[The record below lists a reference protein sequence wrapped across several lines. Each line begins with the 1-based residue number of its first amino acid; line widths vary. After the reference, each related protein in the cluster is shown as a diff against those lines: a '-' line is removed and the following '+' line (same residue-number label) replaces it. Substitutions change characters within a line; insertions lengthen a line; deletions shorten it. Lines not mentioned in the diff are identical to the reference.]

1 MSPSLQLSIPTTSL
15 ATSPGKPH
23 TLYHINLRLPL
34 RTLTVAKRYNDFLTL
49 HSQLTSTVGSPPPLN
64 PPPKSYF
71 TRTVSNPALT
81 ENRRAALEAYL
92 NAILTSPDERWR
104 SSPPWRTFL
113 TLPSNWSASSSSTSL
128 PPTPTIANHPITDP
142 AHWLDTHREVKT
154 LLHDARMFLAKRDQ
168 AVSANDQYEASAGAK
183 RCLVRSS
190 TLIAALDTA
199 LKDGRMGSNKE
210 GGGELLDGEIRRRR
224 DLVAAARKERDG
236 LESLANS
243 MASRRAPAAADN
255 DRGALFMGATT
266 TGAGGRPRVGGG
278 RVLGAPLPE
287 TDKTRELENSGLVL
301 LNDQYMR
308 EQDKA
313 VEGLLGN
320 VTRMKEIGM
329 AIGEEI
335 EVQNRMLANLDQDVD
350 KVDKKMRIAKKRVNG
365 IS

>member
-34 RTLTVAKRYNDFLTL
+34 RTLTVPKRYNDFLTL

-71 TRTVSNPALT
+71 TRTISNPALT

-92 NAILTSPDERWR
+92 NAILTTPDERWR

-113 TLPSNWSASSSSTSL
+113 TLPSNWSPNSSSTSL
-128 PPTPTIANHPITDP
+128 ASPTSPNHPITDP

-190 TLIAALDTA
+190 TLIATLDAA

-243 MASRRAPAAADN
+243 MASKRAMSTPPAAES
-255 DRGALFMGATT
+255 DRGALFM
-266 TGAGGRPRVGGG
+266 GAGGRPRVGGG

-287 TDKTRELENSGLVL
+287 TDKTRELDNSGLVL

-329 AIGEEI
+329 AIGSEI
-335 EVQNRMLANLDQDVD
+335 EVQNRMLANMDQDVD

>member
-1 MSPSLQLSIPTTSL
+1 MSPPIQLSIPTTSL

-23 TLYHINLRLPL
+23 TLYNINLRLPL

-71 TRTVSNPALT
+71 TRTISNPALT
-81 ENRRAALEAYL
+81 ENRRVALEAYL
-92 NAILTSPDERWR
+92 NAILSSPDDRWR

-113 TLPSNWSASSSSTSL
+113 TLPSNWSPGSSSTSL
-128 PPTPTIANHPITDP
+128 ASPTAANHPITDP
-142 AHWLDTHREVKT
+142 AHWLDIHREVKT

-168 AVSANDQYEASAGAK
+168 AISANDQYEASAGAK

-190 TLIAALDTA
+190 TLIAALDAA
-199 LKDGRMGSNKE
+199 LRDGRMGSNKE
-210 GGGELLDGEIRRRR
+210 GGSELLDGEIRRRR
-224 DLVAAARKERDG
+224 DLVAGARKERDG

-243 MASRRAPAAADN
+243 MASKRATATATAADS
-255 DRGALFMGATT
+255 DRGALFMGAT
-266 TGAGGRPRVGGG
+266 GGRRPRVGGG

-287 TDKTRELENSGLVL
+287 TDKTRELDNSGLVL
-301 LNDQYMR
+301 LNGQYMR
-308 EQDKA
+308 EQDNA
-313 VEGLLGN
+313 VESLLGN

-329 AIGEEI
+329 VIGEEI
-335 EVQNRMLANLDQDVD
+335 ESQNRMLSNLDQDVD